1 MLNPWKLKPTRSMEK
16 EDDMTEASSRPSDN
30 YAPLYFLTS
39 LGCGGLTV
47 TFFMWLM
54 HWTRHPGRSVPVF
67 EDIVASFSAGGAGVR
82 VMIALAVA
90 GIAFYAFL
98 NIKYLLWNLVRFR
111 QWKRT
116 PAYAQLCSS
125 NAETQLLAMP
135 LALAM
140 TVNVCF
146 ILGMVFVPG
155 LWSVVEYL
163 FPLAILAFLAIGV
176 LAFRMLGSFMGRV
189 MTSGGFSCSSNNS
202 FAQALPAFALAMIGV
217 GLSAP
222 AGLSAAPL
230 MAGTGLVLSTF
241 FLIAATLIAAI
252 ALVLGIR
259 SLAENGAN
267 IETAPTLSVFIPFL
281 TIIGI
286 LSLRQNHG
294 LDDHFGLTSGGAE
307 RLMMLSQY
315 LSAQLLFA
323 LLTGLVL
330 CRLGY
335 VAKYVTG
342 REASVGSYALVCP
355 GVALAVMIHFWLNR
369 GLVDAGLIVKF
380 SFGYWTI
387 SVLAVAIQVA
397 TAWLVFILNRKHFRA
412 A

>member
-1 MLNPWKLKPTRSMEK
+1 MDAISG
-16 EDDMTEASSRPSDN
+16 RPSET
-30 YAPLYFLTS
+30 YSPLYFLTS
-39 LGCGGLTV
+39 LGSGGLVV

-67 EDIVASFSAGGAGVR
+67 EDIVAAFSAGGVASR
-82 VMIALAVA
+82 TMIVLAVA
-90 GIAFYAFL
+90 GIAYYAFL
-98 NIKYLLWNLVRFR
+98 NLKYLFWNLARFGL
-111 QWKRT
+111 WKRT
-116 PAYAQLCSS
+116 PAYAQLSS
-125 NAETQLLAMP
+125 TNAETQMLAMP

-140 TVNVCF
+140 SVNVCF

-155 LWSVVEYL
+155 LWTVVEYL
-163 FPLAILAFLAIGV
+163 FPVAILAFLAIGV
-176 LAFRMLGSFMGRV
+176 LAIRMFGRFLGRV
-189 MTSGGFSCSSNNS
+189 LTSGGFSCASNNS

-217 GLSAP
+217 GLAAP
-222 AGLSAAPL
+222 AGLSSTPL
-230 MAGTGLVLSTF
+230 VAGIGLVLSTF
-241 FLIAATLIAAI
+241 FLIASVLIAGI
-252 ALVLGIR
+252 ALVLGLR

-267 IETAPTLSVFIPFL
+267 IETAPTLSVFIPLL

-294 LDDHFGLTSGGAE
+294 LDEHFGLASGGAE

-335 VAKYVTG
+335 VDRFING
-342 REASVGSYALVCP
+342 RDASAGSYALVCP

-369 GLVDAGLIVKF
+369 GLVDAGLIDKF
-380 SFGYWTI
+380 SVAYWTI
-387 SVLAVAIQVA
+387 SALAVAIQFM
-397 TAWLVFILNRKHFRA
+397 TIWLVFNLNRKHFQSQRGKK
-412 A
+412 

>member
-1 MLNPWKLKPTRSMEK
+1 MDAISG
-16 EDDMTEASSRPSDN
+16 RPSET
-30 YAPLYFLTS
+30 YSPLYFLTS
-39 LGCGGLTV
+39 LGSGGLVV

-67 EDIVASFSAGGAGVR
+67 EDIVAAFSAGGVASR
-82 VMIALAVA
+82 TMIVLAVA
-90 GIAFYAFL
+90 GIAYYAFL
-98 NIKYLLWNLVRFR
+98 NLKYLFWNLARFGL
-111 QWKRT
+111 WKRT
-116 PAYAQLCSS
+116 PAYAQLSS
-125 NAETQLLAMP
+125 TNAETQMLAMP

-140 TVNVCF
+140 SVNVCF

-155 LWSVVEYL
+155 LWTVVEYL
-163 FPLAILAFLAIGV
+163 FPVAILAFLAIGV
-176 LAFRMLGSFMGRV
+176 LAIRMFGRFLGRV
-189 MTSGGFSCSSNNS
+189 LTSGGFSCASNNS

-217 GLSAP
+217 GLAAP
-222 AGLSAAPL
+222 AGLSSTPL
-230 MAGTGLVLSTF
+230 VAGIGLVLSTF
-241 FLIAATLIAAI
+241 FLIASVLIAGI
-252 ALVLGIR
+252 ALVLGLR

-267 IETAPTLSVFIPFL
+267 IETAPTLSVFIPLL

-294 LDDHFGLTSGGAE
+294 LDEHFGLASGGAE

-335 VAKYVTG
+335 VDRFING
-342 REASVGSYALVCP
+342 RDASAGSYALVCP

-369 GLVDAGLIVKF
+369 GLVDAGLIDKF
-380 SFGYWTI
+380 SVAYWTI
-387 SVLAVAIQVA
+387 SALAVAIQFM
-397 TAWLVFILNRKHFRA
+397 TIWLVFNLNRKHFQSQ
-412 A
+412 

>member
-1 MLNPWKLKPTRSMEK
+1 MDAISG
-16 EDDMTEASSRPSDN
+16 RPSET
-30 YAPLYFLTS
+30 YSPLYFLTS
-39 LGCGGLTV
+39 LGSGGLVV

-67 EDIVASFSAGGAGVR
+67 EDIVAAFSAGGVASR
-82 VMIALAVA
+82 TMIVLAVA
-90 GIAFYAFL
+90 GIAYYAFL
-98 NIKYLLWNLVRFR
+98 NLKYLFWNLARFGL
-111 QWKRT
+111 WKRT
-116 PAYAQLCSS
+116 PAYAQLSS
-125 NAETQLLAMP
+125 TNAETQILAMP

-140 TVNVCF
+140 SVNVCF

-155 LWSVVEYL
+155 LWTVVEYL
-163 FPLAILAFLAIGV
+163 FPVAILAFLAIGV
-176 LAFRMLGSFMGRV
+176 LAFRMFGRFLGRIL
-189 MTSGGFSCSSNNS
+189 TSGGFSCASNNS

-217 GLSAP
+217 GLAAP
-222 AGLSAAPL
+222 AGLSSTPL
-230 MAGTGLVLSTF
+230 VAGIGLVLSTF
-241 FLIAATLIAAI
+241 FLIASVLIAGI
-252 ALVLGIR
+252 ALVLGLR

-267 IETAPTLSVFIPFL
+267 IETAPTLSVFIPLL

-294 LDDHFGLTSGGAE
+294 LDEHFGLASGGAE

-335 VAKYVTG
+335 VDRFING
-342 REASVGSYALVCP
+342 RDASAGSYALVCP

-369 GLVDAGLIVKF
+369 GLVDAGLIDKF
-380 SFGYWTI
+380 SVAYWTI
-387 SVLAVAIQVA
+387 SALAVAIQFM
-397 TAWLVFILNRKHFRA
+397 TIWLVFNLNRKHFQSQ
-412 A
+412 

>member
-1 MLNPWKLKPTRSMEK
+1 MGMPMNET
-16 EDDMTEASSRPSDN
+16 SSRPADTYS
-30 YAPLYFLTS
+30 PLYFLTS
-39 LGCGGLTV
+39 LGSGGMAV

-54 HWTRHPGRSVPVF
+54 HWTKHPGRPVPVF
-67 EDIVASFSAGGAGVR
+67 EDVVAAFSAGGGAMR
-82 VMIALAVA
+82 VMIVLAAA

-98 NIKYLLWNLVRFR
+98 NLKYLAWNLVRFR
-111 QWKRT
+111 QWKGT
-116 PAYAQLCSS
+116 SAYEGLSSS
-125 NAETQLLAMP
+125 NAETQVLAMP

-140 TVNVCF
+140 SVNVCF

-163 FPLAILAFLAIGV
+163 FPLALAAFLAIGFM
-176 LAFRMLGSFMGRV
+176 AFRMIGRFMGRV
-189 MTSGGFSCSSNNS
+189 LAFGGFSCVANNS

-217 GLSAP
+217 GLAAP
-222 AGLSAAPL
+222 AGLSATPL
-230 MAGTGLVLSTF
+230 VAGTGLVLSTF
-241 FLIAATLIAAI
+241 FLIASALIGAI

-259 SLAENGAN
+259 SLAENGAS
-267 IETAPTLSVFIPFL
+267 IETAPTLSVFIPLL

-294 LDDHFGLTSGGAE
+294 LDVHFGLSGGGAD

-323 LLTGLVL
+323 MLTALVL
-330 CRLGY
+330 SRLGY
-335 VAKYVTG
+335 VARFVFG
-342 REASVGSYALVCP
+342 PDASPGSYALVCP
-355 GVALAVMIHFWLNR
+355 GVALAVMLHFWLNR
-369 GLVDAGLIVKF
+369 GLVDSGLIGKF

-387 SVLAVAIQVA
+387 SAFAVAIQLA
-397 TAWLVFILNRKHFRA
+397 TAWLVFTLNRKHFRA

>member
-1 MLNPWKLKPTRSMEK
+1 MDAISG
-16 EDDMTEASSRPSDN
+16 RPSET
-30 YAPLYFLTS
+30 YSPLYFLTS
-39 LGCGGLTV
+39 LGSGGLVV

-67 EDIVASFSAGGAGVR
+67 EDIVAAFSAGGVASR
-82 VMIALAVA
+82 TMIVLAVA
-90 GIAFYAFL
+90 GIAYYAFL
-98 NIKYLLWNLVRFR
+98 NLKYLFWNLARFGL
-111 QWKRT
+111 WKRT
-116 PAYAQLCSS
+116 PAYAQLSS
-125 NAETQLLAMP
+125 TNAETQMLAMP

-140 TVNVCF
+140 SVNVCF

-155 LWSVVEYL
+155 LWTVVEYL
-163 FPLAILAFLAIGV
+163 FPVAILAFLAIGV
-176 LAFRMLGSFMGRV
+176 LAFRMFGRFLGRV
-189 MTSGGFSCSSNNS
+189 LTSGGFSCASNNS

-217 GLSAP
+217 GLAAP
-222 AGLSAAPL
+222 AGLSSTPL
-230 MAGTGLVLSTF
+230 VAGIGLVLSTF
-241 FLIAATLIAAI
+241 FLIASVLIAGI
-252 ALVLGIR
+252 ALVLGLR

-267 IETAPTLSVFIPFL
+267 IETAPTLSVFIPLL

-294 LDDHFGLTSGGAE
+294 LDEHFGLASGGAE

-335 VAKYVTG
+335 VDRFING
-342 REASVGSYALVCP
+342 RDASAGSYALVCP

-369 GLVDAGLIVKF
+369 GLVDAGLIDKF
-380 SFGYWTI
+380 SVAYWTI
-387 SVLAVAIQVA
+387 SALAVAIQFM
-397 TAWLVFILNRKHFRA
+397 TIWLVFNLNRKHFQSQ
-412 A
+412 